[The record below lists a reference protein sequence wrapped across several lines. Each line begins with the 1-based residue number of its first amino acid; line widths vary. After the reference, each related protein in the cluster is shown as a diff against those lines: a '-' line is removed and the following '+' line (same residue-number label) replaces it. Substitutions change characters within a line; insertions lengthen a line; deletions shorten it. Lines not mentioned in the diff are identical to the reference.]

1 MKTMRA
7 MFYIKNLTIDMY
19 TKCLEIW
26 GESLLNTPYNM
37 A

>member
-1 MKTMRA
+1 MMKAMRRA
-7 MFYIKNLTIDMY
+7 VKRVINMY

-26 GESLLNTPYNM
+26 GESLLNTPYGM